1 MGNLSVYVD
10 DEYEMNLGKDY
21 NLNLGWILDV
31 RNTFFGKDQDYSI
44 NGTKATYSQKNDQPR
59 EVTLATNLGFEK
71 NISNDHFLKFS
82 LDSRISTQELISFS
96 GNLAYKFAF

>member
-1 MGNLSVYVD
+1 MEQGVGNLSIYID

-44 NGTKATYSQKNDQPR
+44 NGTKATYSQKNDQTR
-59 EVTLATNLGFEK
+59 CF
-71 NISNDHFLKFS
+71 SNKFW
-82 LDSRISTQELISFS
+82 F
-96 GNLAYKFAF
+96 